1 MKYLF
6 LQLPRVL
13 ASHNSHLRVS
23 WPKIASFFLRLHSLF
38 GTELIQWKVDKWV
51 QRSNMLALK
60 RQISKVIW
68 TPKLTTGSV
77 EAFASILQKQEK
89 QTNKPFFSVQ
99 PYFFCSFLYIF
110 PRSPWM
116 QISTSESISKITWSK
131 GVHSRIDLRKQNLK
145 QDFRNGSSTSLWIMG
160 TLITSCR

>member
-1 MKYLF
+1 MKYLS

-13 ASHNSHLRVS
+13 ASHNTHLRVS
-23 WPKIASFFLRLHSLF
+23 WPKIPACFFRLHSFF
-38 GTELIQWKVDKWV
+38 GTELIQKSVDKLV
-51 QRSNMLALK
+51 QKSNTLALK

-68 TPKLTTGSV
+68 TPKITAGSV
-77 EAFASILQKQEK
+77 EAFASILQKQEGK
-89 QTNKPFFSVQ
+89 KKTYLSVQ

-116 QISTSESISKITWSK
+116 RVSTSESISKITWSK
-131 GVHSRIDLRKQNLK
+131 SVRNKIDPRKQNLK
-145 QDFRNGSSTSLWIMG
+145 QDFRNGSFTGLWVMG